1 MKKFIVT
8 LAILVSTNV
17 FAERPSFALIES
29 EQDVKRMITSVEN
42 SIEKFHKTFDFYVGG
57 TYNRTKG
64 TGYPIIALKYTNY
77 TLEFAKEGWVDAP
90 SNNYWKFKVKNF
102 LGQKR
107 LNIELQQK
115 KKEYNV
121 KGFIKL
127 F

>member
-1 MKKFIVT
+1 MNKFIVT
-8 LAILVSTNV
+8 LALLVSTTV
-17 FAERPSFALIES
+17 FAETPKWVLIES
-29 EQDVKRMITSVEN
+29 EQDVRRMVTSVEN

-121 KGFIKL
+121 KGFVRL

>member
-8 LAILVSTNV
+8 LVLLVSTTV

>member
-8 LAILVSTNV
+8 LALLVSTTV

-29 EQDVKRMITSVEN
+29 EQDVRRMVTSVEN

>member
-8 LAILVSTNV
+8 LALLASTSV
-17 FAERPSFALIES
+17 FAERPARALIEKKEDITKPLVLLENKLQKLYNS
-29 EQDVKRMITSVEN
+29 VDV
-42 SIEKFHKTFDFYVGG
+42 YVGG
-57 TYNRTKG
+57 TYNEAKDA
-64 TGYPIIALKYTNY
+64 GYPIIALKYNKY

-90 SNNYWKFKVKNF
+90 SNNYWKFKVKEP
-102 LGQKR
+102 LGIKR
-107 LNIELQQK
+107 MKIELQQK

>member
-8 LAILVSTNV
+8 LALLVSTTV
-17 FAERPSFALIES
+17 FAERPSFALIEN
-29 EQDVKRMITSVEN
+29 EQDVRRMVTSVEN

-64 TGYPIIALKYTNY
+64 TGYPIIALKYNKY

-115 KKEYNV
+115 KKQYNV